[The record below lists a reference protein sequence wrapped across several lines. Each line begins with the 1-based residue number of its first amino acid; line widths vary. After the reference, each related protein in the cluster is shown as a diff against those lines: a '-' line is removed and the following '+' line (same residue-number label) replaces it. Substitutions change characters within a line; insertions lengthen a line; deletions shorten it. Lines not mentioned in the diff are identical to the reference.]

1 MPREIKIEELRGFLE
16 QTAQI
21 TTTPECKGVM
31 NDILDLTK
39 EQLSLGFQ
47 SGTSPG
53 GAKWPA
59 LKRPR
64 PPHRNQ
70 NNKPLLDTYKLQ
82 QSVTEAGAE
91 DHLES
96 VTDQG
101 AILGTYVEYA
111 GTHQSGY
118 GAIPARPFLGFSE
131 IVQELATDDIA
142 SSVIKQINNL

>member
-1 MPREIKIEELRGFLE
+1 MKN
-16 QTAQI
+16 
-21 TTTPECKGVM
+21 V
-31 NDILDLTK
+31 LDLTK
-39 EQLSLGFQ
+39 EQLFLGFQ

-82 QSVTEAGAE
+82 KSVTEEGAE

-96 VTDQG
+96 ITDQG
-101 AILGTYVEYA
+101 LNLGTYVEYA
-111 GTHQSGY
+111 GTHQFGR

-131 IVQELATDDIA
+131 TVQDLATDDVA
-142 SSVIKQINNL
+142 SSVIKQIDNL